1 MTENKLNCVV
11 VGGFGYIGSEL
22 SSALYSSGNET
33 TVIDRNIFLSDHG
46 QYNKL
51 VLKDIRDVTVDDFE
65 GADWVFDYSGLSN
78 DPTGDLD
85 VSLTSEV
92 NITGRHHC
100 ATTAKK
106 AGVANY
112 VFASTCSVYGSVPS
126 GIDVDEN
133 FGVTPLTAY
142 AQSATRMEE
151 KLAGIADENFRVL
164 CIRHGTVYG
173 LSQKMRFDLV
183 VNLMC
188 KTAFTE
194 KSLYVTGG
202 GDQRRPLVS
211 ISTIVE
217 FCEHLLDLKVL
228 TSQFGT
234 VNLAEANFQIKQLAQ
249 AVSKVWDDVS
259 VTIVPDDADK
269 RDYSISTSK
278 LQEEFNFLPANRL
291 ESSILEL
298 RTEFPSLNIYDP
310 RYYTQPWYK
319 LLLQI
324 DKNRSAAGRGLSD

>member
-33 TVIDRNIFLSDHG
+33 IVIDRNIFLSDHG

-106 AGVANY
+106 LGGANY

-133 FGVTPLTAY
+133 FVVRLLHTLNLHLHGRKFSRNSRA
-142 AQSATRMEE
+142 
-151 KLAGIADENFRVL
+151 ENFRVL

-173 LSQKMRFDLV
+173 LSKKMRFDLV

-194 KSLYVTGG
+194 KAYMSQGR
-202 GDQRRPLVS
+202 DQRFPCFDFYNCR
-211 ISTIVE
+211 
-217 FCEHLLDLKVL
+217 FCEHCWILK
-228 TSQFGT
+228 
-234 VNLAEANFQIKQLAQ
+234 
-249 AVSKVWDDVS
+249 
-259 VTIVPDDADK
+259 
-269 RDYSISTSK
+269 Y
-278 LQEEFNFLPANRL
+278 
-291 ESSILEL
+291 
-298 RTEFPSLNIYDP
+298 
-310 RYYTQPWYK
+310 
-319 LLLQI
+319 
-324 DKNRSAAGRGLSD
+324 